1 MDVVVADKAKVL
13 KNEKMGPPGPCSS
26 RSGSRYAMYNTCGPQ
41 DIISLVIPKLG
52 DNRANNPNIAPLK
65 K

>member
-1 MDVVVADKAKVL
+1 MDAAAADKVDAL

-26 RSGSRYAMYNTCGPQ
+26 RSGSRYSMFRTCGLQ

-52 DNRANNPNIAPLK
+52 DNTPHHET
-65 K
+65 